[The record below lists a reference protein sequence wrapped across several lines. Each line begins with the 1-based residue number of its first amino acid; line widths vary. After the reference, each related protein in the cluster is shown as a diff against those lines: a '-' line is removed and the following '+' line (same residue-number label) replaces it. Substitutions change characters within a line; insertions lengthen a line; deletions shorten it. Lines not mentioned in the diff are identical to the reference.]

1 VSTRR
6 KRAATEPTGMERR
19 EFIKMSVTASGG
31 LLLGFYVPGAAKLAS
46 SGPSAN
52 VFVPNAFVRIG
63 TDERVTVIV
72 NHSEMGQGVY
82 TSLPML
88 LAEELD
94 ADWTKV
100 SFESAPVDPKY
111 NHPAFGM
118 QMTGGSSSVWS
129 GLEQFRQAGAAARA
143 MLLAAAAQQWNVDA
157 TVCRTESGTVFNGS
171 TRKLTY
177 GQLVGAAA
185 KQTPP
190 SQVQLKDPKTFKL
203 IGKPI
208 KRLDTPEK
216 LNGSAVFGIDVKL
229 PGMVTAVIAR
239 PPIFGATMKSFDD
252 SRARSMPG
260 VRKIVAVPA
269 GVAVIADSFW
279 QAKMAR
285 EALRVDWDEGSMRAF
300 STTQMME
307 EFRGR
312 AKSPGK
318 TVRNDGDAASALA
331 NAAKKIEAVYEVP
344 YLSHLMMEPL
354 NCTVDLRP
362 DSCEVWTGSQFQTID
377 RANAAKVA
385 GLPNEKVQLH
395 TTLLGGGFG
404 RRANPQSDF
413 VVEAVHVAK
422 AAGAPVKVIWT
433 REDDMAGGWYR
444 PAFLHA
450 IEGGVDATGN
460 PVSWSSRLVGQ
471 SIMAGTPFEGMMM
484 KGKEY
489 DPASVEGVDDLP
501 YAIPNLRVESHR
513 ADINVP
519 VQWLR
524 SVGHSHTA
532 FATECFIDELAGL
545 AGKDPYQ
552 FRRELLSKQP
562 RHLGV
567 LDLAAQKARWD
578 KPLPKGVGRGIA
590 VHFAFG
596 SYAANVAE
604 VSVTDGKVRLHRI
617 VCAIDCGQYV
627 NPGIIA
633 AQTEGG
639 AIFGASAA
647 LFQEL
652 TFENGRLQQTNFHT
666 FPVMRMNECP
676 EIETH
681 IVESTEKSGGVG
693 EPGVPCAAPAIAN
706 AIFAVTGRRI
716 RRLPI
721 RLAETEAV

>member
-1 VSTRR
+1 MIRR
-6 KRAATEPTGMERR
+6 KLERR
-19 EFIKMSVTASGG
+19 DFLKISVAASGG
-31 LLLGFYVPGAAKLAS
+31 LLIGFRFPGISAL
-46 SGPSAN
+46 PSAQSSSAQAASAN
-52 VFVPNAFVRIG
+52 TFMPNAFVRIG
-63 TDERVTVIV
+63 TDERITVIV

-88 LAEELD
+88 LADELD

-100 SFESAPVDPKY
+100 GFEAAPVDPKY

-118 QMTGGSSSVWS
+118 QMTGGSSSVYS
-129 GLEQFRQAGAAARA
+129 GLQQFREAGAAARA
-143 MLLAAAAQQWNVDA
+143 MLIAAAAQQWNVDA
-157 TVCRTESGTVFNGS
+157 STCLTESGAVFNKKGQ
-171 TRKLTY
+171 KLTY
-177 GQLVGAAA
+177 GHLATAAA
-185 KQTPP
+185 KLPP
-190 SQVQLKDPKTFKL
+190 PEHVQLKDPKTFKL

-216 LNGSAVFGIDVKL
+216 LNGEAVFGIDVKL
-229 PGMVTAVIAR
+229 PGMLTAVIAR

-260 VRKIVAVPA
+260 VKKIVAIPA
-269 GVAVIADSFW
+269 GVAVIADTFW
-279 QAKMAR
+279 QAKTAR
-285 EALRVDWDEGSMRAF
+285 NALRVEWDEGSMQNF
-300 STTQMME
+300 NTSEMMHQ
-307 EFRGR
+307 FRER
-312 AKSPGK
+312 AKSPG
-318 TVRNDGDAASALA
+318 TSVRKDGDATAALA
-331 NAAKKIEAVYEVP
+331 SAAKKIEAVYEVP

-354 NCTVDLRP
+354 NCAVDLRA

-377 RANAAKVA
+377 RANAAKIA
-385 GLPNEKVQLH
+385 GLPPEKVQLH
-395 TTLLGGGFG
+395 TTFLGGGFG

-422 AAGAPVKVIWT
+422 AAGVPVKVIWT
-433 REDDMAGGWYR
+433 REEDMAGGWYR

-450 IEGGVDATGN
+450 IEGGIDASGN
-460 PVSWSSRLVGQ
+460 AASWRSRLVGQ
-471 SIMAGTPFEGMMM
+471 SIMAGTLFAAVMM
-484 KGKEY
+484 KGKDY

-501 YAIPNLRVESHR
+501 YEIPNLAVESHQ
-513 ADINVP
+513 AEIKVP

-532 FATECFIDELAGL
+532 FATECFVDELAGL
-545 AGKDPYQ
+545 AQKDPYQ
-552 FRRELLSKQP
+552 FRRALLQKHP

-567 LDLAAQKARWD
+567 LDLAAQKAGWG
-578 KPLPKGVGRGIA
+578 KPLPKGMGRGIA
-590 VHFAFG
+590 VHFAFE
-596 SYAANVAE
+596 SYSAHVAE
-604 VSVTDGKVRLHRI
+604 VSVEDGNVRVHRM

-652 TFENGRLQQTNFHT
+652 TFENGRLQQTNFNT

-676 EIETH
+676 QIETH
-681 IVESTEKSGGVG
+681 IVDNHEKSGGIG

-706 AIFAVTGRRI
+706 AIFAATGKRI
-716 RRLPI
+716 RKLPI
-721 RLAETEAV
+721 RLSEAV

>member
-1 VSTRR
+1 MNNRQSRTGVHRR
-6 KRAATEPTGMERR
+6 DFLKL
-19 EFIKMSVTASGG
+19 SVAASGG
-31 LLLGFYVPGAAKLAS
+31 LLIGFHFPGVSKVAS
-46 SGPSAN
+46 AQQSSPN
-52 VFVPNAFVRIG
+52 TFMPNAFVRIG

-100 SFESAPVDPKY
+100 GYESAPVDPKY

-143 MLLAAAAQQWNVDA
+143 MLIAAAAQQWNVDA
-157 TVCRTESGTVFNGS
+157 STCRTDSGAVLNGS
-171 TRKLTY
+171 SRKLMY
-177 GQLVGAAA
+177 GHLASAAA
-185 KQTPP
+185 KLTPP
-190 SQVQLKDPKTFKL
+190 EHVQLKDPKTFKL
-203 IGKPI
+203 IGRPI

-216 LNGSAVFGIDVKL
+216 LNGKAEFGIDVKL
-229 PGMVTAVIAR
+229 PGMLTAVIVR
-239 PPIFGATMKSFDD
+239 PPIFGAKMKSFDD
-252 SRARSMPG
+252 SRTRSMPG
-260 VRKIVAVPA
+260 VRKVVAVPS
-269 GVAVIADSFW
+269 GVAVIADTFW
-279 QAKMAR
+279 QAKTGR
-285 EALRVDWDEGSMRAF
+285 DALRVEWDEGSMQTF
-300 STTQMME
+300 DTGKMMQD
-307 EFRGR
+307 FRER
-312 AKSPGK
+312 AKSPG
-318 TVRNDGDAASALA
+318 TSVRNDGDAAAALA

-354 NCTVDLRP
+354 NCTVDLRA

-377 RANAAKVA
+377 RANAAKIA
-385 GLPNEKVQLH
+385 GLPPERVQLH
-395 TTLLGGGFG
+395 TTFLGGGFG

-422 AAGAPVKVIWT
+422 AVGAPVKVIWT

-450 IEGGVDATGN
+450 IEGGVDASGN
-460 PVSWSSRLVGQ
+460 AVGWRSRLVGQ
-471 SIMAGTPFEGMMM
+471 SIMAGTPFAAMMM
-484 KGKEY
+484 KGKDY

-501 YAIPNLRVESHR
+501 YAIPNVAVESHQ
-513 ADINVP
+513 AEINVP
-519 VQWLR
+519 VQWWR

-532 FATECFIDELAGL
+532 FAVECFIDELAAL

-552 FRRELLSKQP
+552 FRRALLQKQP

-567 LDLAAQKARWD
+567 LNLAAEKARWD
-578 KPLPKGVGRGIA
+578 RPLPKGVGRGIA

-596 SYAANVAE
+596 SYAASVAE
-604 VSVTDGKVRLHRI
+604 VSVTEGKVRVHRM

-627 NPGIIA
+627 NPGIIK

-647 LFQEL
+647 LYQEL
-652 TFENGRLQQTNFHT
+652 TFESGRLQQTNFHT
-666 FPVMRMNECP
+666 FPVMRINECP

-681 IVESTEKSGGVG
+681 IAESNEKSGGIG

-706 AIFAVTGRRI
+706 AVFAVTGKRV

-721 RLAETEAV
+721 RLTEAV